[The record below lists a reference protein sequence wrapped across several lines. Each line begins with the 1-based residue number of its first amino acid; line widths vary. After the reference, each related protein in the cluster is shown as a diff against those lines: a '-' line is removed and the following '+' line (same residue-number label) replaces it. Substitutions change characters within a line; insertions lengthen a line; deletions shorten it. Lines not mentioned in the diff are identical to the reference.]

1 LKDDPYKTKIR
12 LNIIFYLNNYILYT
26 IRAYKYAILQKN
38 TYKYA
43 LFFLQNEIHLKYT
56 SISTIIIT
64 MKVHAYELFIAFTD
78 YFFKIF
84 YLGVY
89 PGKKRG

>member
-1 LKDDPYKTKIR
+1 MH
-12 LNIIFYLNNYILYT
+12 F
-26 IRAYKYAILQKN
+26 
-38 TYKYA
+38 
-43 LFFLQNEIHLKYT
+43 FFLQNEIHLKYT

-89 PGKKRG
+89 PGKERG